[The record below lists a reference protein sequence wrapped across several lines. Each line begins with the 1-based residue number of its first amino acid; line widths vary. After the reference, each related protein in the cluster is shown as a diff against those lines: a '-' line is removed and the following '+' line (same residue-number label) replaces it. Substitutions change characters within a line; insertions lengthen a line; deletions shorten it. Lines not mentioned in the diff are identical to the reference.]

1 VGQHFGGPH
10 RPRVW
15 LVLVSALVVA
25 GLVGLRSSPAQAGST
40 IVVSTPSQLVTA
52 VIGANPGDTIQLQ
65 PGNYPITT
73 ALDVGVANLTVE
85 GPAAAPGATISG
97 GVMTNPS
104 GKDTGQLD
112 IFDVASGASLSV
124 HDVVL
129 TQAIQ
134 PSNGAVVVE
143 SGGTASIDHALLSG
157 NTGNAVDVKAGGSA
171 TITNSTLYNS
181 IQGFD
186 GLLLGGT
193 ATLNEDTIAGNAGN
207 GIDKTA
213 AATASVTNTIL
224 SNNAL
229 GNCNRTTGLTGS
241 NDGDTDATCGATIT
255 TGGFSNVSAKLAP
268 LANNGGPSGTLAL
281 QAGSPAIDHGTG
293 AGAAADDQRHFPRDA
308 APDIGAY
315 EFGATAAGA
324 KLTVKKIVVGGTAVP
339 SDFTLT
345 VTDTTTNTVL
355 DASPGSSAGHQV
367 SVPGG
372 DNYKVTE
379 SGAQAANYV
388 ESDSAGCTGTA
399 VASGTPTCTITNSD
413 TAALTV
419 KKVVV
424 GPGQPS
430 DFTLTVTDTTANN
443 TVLDSMPGSA
453 AGHQVAVPVGDSYTV
468 TESGATVAN
477 YMSASTAGCSGAATQ
492 GGTPSCTITNTA
504 KPSALTVKKIVVGG
518 TAQPSDFTL
527 TVTDTT
533 ANNTVLDSSPGSSSG
548 HLVPGGVPAG
558 HAYTVTESGAQTGSY
573 NESDSAGCSGIA
585 PANGTLTCTITNT
598 IKPTILTVKKVVV
611 GPGQPSDFT
620 LTVTD
625 MTTSTVLNS
634 SPGSSS
640 GKQVAVPAGDNYKVT
655 ESGAQTG
662 NYVESDSVG
671 CTGLATV
678 NGTASC
684 TITNTAKPTKLTVTK
699 IVVGGSAAAS
709 DFTLTV
715 TDTTTST
722 VLDSSPGSSSGKQVA
737 VPAGHGYAVTESGAQ
752 TGGYSESDSAGC
764 TGTATANGI
773 ASCTITNTVKP
784 PKPASL
790 TVILRVVG
798 GTLKPSKFTVHVRG
812 GNVSSGTFK
821 GSKSGKKLTLDAGSF
836 SVSVG
841 SKKGYKKKTSGKCSG
856 TLAPGGSATCKITET
871 HHH

>member
-15 LVLVSALVVA
+15 LVLASALVVA

-85 GPAAAPGATISG
+85 GPATAPGATISG

-112 IFDVASGASLSV
+112 IFDVASGASLNV

-143 SGGTASIDHALLSG
+143 SGGTASIDHTLMSG
-157 NTGNAVDVKAGGSA
+157 NTSNAVDVKSGGSA

-186 GLLLGGT
+186 GVLLGGT

-229 GNCNRTTGLTGS
+229 GNCNRTAGLTGS

-255 TGGFSNVSAKLAP
+255 TGGFSNVSAKLAS
-268 LANNGGPSGTLAL
+268 LANNGGPTNTLAL

-293 AGAAADDQRHFPRDA
+293 AGAGADDQRHFARDA
-308 APDIGAY
+308 TPDIGAY
-315 EFGATAAGA
+315 EFGATAPGA
-324 KLTVKKIVVGGTAVP
+324 KLTVKKIVVGGSAVP

-355 DASPGSSAGHQV
+355 DSSPGSSVGHQV
-367 SVPGG
+367 SIPGG

-379 SGAQAANYV
+379 SGAQTADYV

-399 VASGTPTCTITNSD
+399 VANGTPTCTITNSD

-430 DFTLTVTDTTANN
+430 DFTLTVTDTTTN
-443 TVLDSMPGSA
+443 TVLDSSPGSA

-518 TAQPSDFTL
+518 AAQPSDFTL

-533 ANNTVLDSSPGSSSG
+533 ANTVLDSSPGSSSG
-548 HLVPGGVPAG
+548 HAVAGGVPAG
-558 HAYTVTESGAQTGSY
+558 HGYTVTESGAQTSNY
-573 NESDSAGCSGIA
+573 NESDSAACTGIA

-598 IKPTILTVKKVVV
+598 LKPTILTVKKVVV

-625 MTTSTVLNS
+625 TTTNTVLNS
-634 SPGSSS
+634 SPGSAA
-640 GKQVAVPAGDNYKVT
+640 GTQVAVPAGDSYAVT

-662 NYVESDSVG
+662 NYVESDSAG
-671 CTGLATV
+671 CTGMATV

-684 TITNTAKPTKLTVTK
+684 TITNTAKPTTLTVTK

-715 TDTTTST
+715 TDTTTNA
-722 VLDSSPGSSSGKQVA
+722 VLDSSPGSSSGKQVL
-737 VPAGHGYAVTESGAQ
+737 VPAGHGYSVTESGAQ
-752 TGGYSESDSAGC
+752 TGSYNESDSAGC
-764 TGTATANGI
+764 TGTATANGTV
-773 ASCTITNTVKP
+773 SCTITNTVKP
-784 PKPASL
+784 PKPAKL

-798 GTLKPSKFTVHVRG
+798 GTLKPSSFNVHVRG
-812 GNVSSGTFK
+812 GNVSSGSFK
-821 GSKSGKKLTLDAGSF
+821 GSKSGKKITLDAGSF

-841 SKKGYKKKTSGKCSG
+841 GKKGYKKTTSGKCSG
-856 TLAPGGSATCKITET
+856 TLPAGGSATCKLTET